1 MRRTAALMHVVAE
14 VAVAAIIAAGAGGSV
29 IAAPAGARL
38 AVRLASVA
46 ALPDDGRVALRSEV
60 ERLWARAG
68 VHIQWAEPFG
78 PEHPGELVLQVIV
91 VSRRDVTSRDDHAW
105 PVAELV
111 GASTL
116 RPVAVASLEAAWRVV
131 DAANRGAEPS
141 TIRLQRLG
149 RVLGRAVAH
158 EIGHHL
164 LGRQHSSRGLMRARI
179 DAADFGDLRDG
190 GFELDRADRPA
201 AVIAAEGGALRVAGL
216 RARR

>member
-1 MRRTAALMHVVAE
+1 
-14 VAVAAIIAAGAGGSV
+14 VAAIVTADAGTRVMAATAGV
-29 IAAPAGARL
+29 RL
-38 AVRLASVA
+38 PVRLASVTT
-46 ALPDDGRVALRSEV
+46 LPDDGRAALRSEV
-60 ERLWARAG
+60 ARLWARAG
-68 VHIQWAEPFG
+68 VHIEWAEPISSER
-78 PEHPGELVLQVIV
+78 PDASILQVIV
-91 VSRRDVTSRDDHAW
+91 VSRRAVTASDDHAW

-111 GASTL
+111 GASTH

-131 DAANRGAEPS
+131 DAAHERTEPNA
-141 TIRLQRLG
+141 IRLQRLG

-164 LGRQHSSRGLMRARI
+164 LGRQHSARGLMRARI

-201 AVIAAEGGALRVAGL
+201 AVLAAEGGSLRLAGR

>member
-1 MRRTAALMHVVAE
+1 VRLTAAWTHVVSG
-14 VAVAAIIAAGAGGSV
+14 VAVTALVAAGAGGSV
-29 IAAPAGARL
+29 LAAPAAARL
-38 AVRLASVA
+38 TVRLASVTT
-46 ALPDDGRVALRSEV
+46 LPDDGRAALRSEV

-68 VHIQWAEPFG
+68 VHIQWAEPISS
-78 PEHPGELVLQVIV
+78 ERRDASALQVIV
-91 VSRRDVTSRDDHAW
+91 VSRRAVTSSDDHAW

-111 GASTL
+111 GASTH

-131 DAANRGAEPS
+131 DAAYEGTEPT

-164 LGRQHSSRGLMRARI
+164 LGRQHSARGLMRARI
-179 DAADFGDLRDG
+179 DAADFADLRDG
-190 GFELDRADRPA
+190 GFELDRIDRPA
-201 AVIAAEGGALRVAGL
+201 AVRAADGGSLRLASL